1 MINFFRKIRKQ
12 LADDNK
18 PVKYMRYAI
27 GEIVL
32 VVIGI
37 LIALQINNWN
47 ENRKLDFIRNS
58 NYQQLLEDFK
68 TDKEYIDEI
77 IDEFNANDSL
87 YREYLKSYKTPN
99 LTMNDV
105 LSNLR
110 FDKVDFTIT
119 SLRFQNSTINSLE
132 STGEIKLI
140 PSGLRKK
147 ITELTR
153 DLDYAV
159 ETNSK
164 GNEYYFDRI
173 ELAGTL
179 GSGTSLQKRIKNQPF
194 LRKELGIENNLAQ
207 IIWSIEIGLM
217 YKSFTER
224 TTVEK
229 LEFLRTDIN
238 EITKLIINE
247 LNK

>member
-1 MINFFRKIRKQ
+1 M
-12 LADDNK
+12 ADDNK
-18 PVKYMRYAI
+18 PVKYMRYAL

-37 LIALQINNWN
+37 LIALNINNWN

-58 NYQQLLEDFK
+58 NYQQLLEDLK
-68 TDKEYIDEI
+68 TDKEYIDKI
-77 IDEFNANDSL
+77 IVEFNANDSL
-87 YREYLKSYKTPN
+87 YKEYLKSYMTPN

-105 LSNLR
+105 IDNLG
-110 FDKVDFTIT
+110 FDKVDYTIT

-147 ITELTR
+147 ITELKR

-164 GNEYYFDRI
+164 GNEYYFDRL

-179 GSGTSLQKRIKNQPF
+179 GTGTGLQKRINNQPF
-194 LRKELGIENNLAQ
+194 LKKRAGN
-207 IIWSIEIGLM
+207 
-217 YKSFTER
+217 
-224 TTVEK
+224 
-229 LEFLRTDIN
+229 
-238 EITKLIINE
+238 
-247 LNK
+247 